1 MKKAVSL
8 LVVASTLNACAMSG
22 QVRQTVTQND
32 VASANFMNA
41 SPVAGDGAPIVRQTD
56 EMYFGVNS
64 FRKRRGAELPPKAD
78 HVLVRSSGEVDIQG
92 AATLITRATGIPVA
106 LNVERSTETTVK
118 DKAAAAVSGAPIK
131 PTMPLHWDGPL
142 AGLLD
147 VVAAKFGVDWEY
159 QDGVIQITDER
170 TETFVLHA
178 LPTTGQVD
186 AALATSNSG
195 SDSAGGAAGGSASV
209 GQAASGEA
217 KLDAGQRA
225 ALDVW
230 KDIQATLGV
239 IVGDR
244 GRYAITPS
252 NGTIT
257 VTASPTIIGQV
268 ARFVRTQNEILTRQ
282 VFVRVKVY
290 SIDIADGE
298 DSSLNLSAMFK
309 SAAEKYGLTWD
320 SPGGEIS
327 SNAGTFTASVLRGSK
342 WEGSQAV
349 ARALSTTGRS
359 SLISELTLTAL
370 NNRPVT
376 KQDIRTQAY
385 IERTS
390 VTEQERSTTTEITPA
405 KLSTGFTVSVLPRII
420 SENRILMGY
429 ALSLSS
435 LVGIERADSGD
446 VFVQLPTIDSS
457 GSMQETMLRSGEVLI
472 LQGYL
477 SDKAVDRREGTGHPD
492 NFLLGGNRQSSA
504 QKRRVVIT
512 MEPIITSSPDF

>member
-1 MKKAVSL
+1 
-8 LVVASTLNACAMSG
+8 
-22 QVRQTVTQND
+22 
-32 VASANFMNA
+32 MNA
-41 SPVAGDGAPIVRQTD
+41 TPPEGDGVPIVRRTKD
-56 EMYFGVNS
+56 MYFGVES

-78 HVLVRSSGEVDIQG
+78 HVLVRSAGEVDIQG
-92 AATLITRATGIPVA
+92 FATLVTRATGIPVA
-106 LNVERSTETTVK
+106 LNIERSK
-118 DKAAAAVSGAPIK
+118 PIAASSSAGAAGIVPAK
-131 PTMPLHWDGPL
+131 PTMPVQWDGPL

-147 VVAAKFGVDWEY
+147 LVAAKYGVDWEY
-159 QDGVIQITDER
+159 QDGVVQITDER

-178 LPTTGQVD
+178 LPTTGKVD
-186 AALATSNSG
+186 SVLATTSGG
-195 SDSAGGAAGGSASV
+195 SDSGGGGSGGAGV
-209 GQAASGEA
+209 GQTASGEA
-217 KLDAGQRA
+217 RVDAGQRA

-230 KDIQATLGV
+230 KDVDSTVQV

-257 VTASPTIIGQV
+257 VTAGPGVISQV

-290 SIDIADGE
+290 SIDMSNGE

-309 SAAEKYGLTWD
+309 TTAEKYGLSWS
-320 SPGGEIS
+320 SPGSELS
-327 SNAGTFTASVLRGSK
+327 SPAGSFTAGVIGGGKWQGS
-342 WEGSQAV
+342 EAV
-349 ARALSTTGRS
+349 ARALSTAGRT

-385 IERTS
+385 VERTS
-390 VTEQERSTTTEITPA
+390 VTAQERTTTTEISPA

-429 ALSLSS
+429 ALNLSS
-435 LVGIERADSGD
+435 LVGMERADSGD

-477 SDKAVDRREGTGHPD
+477 SDKAVDRRSGTGHPS
-492 NFLLGGNRQSSA
+492 NFLLGGSRESST

-512 MEPIITSSPDF
+512 MEPVIISDAGN